1 VDVGL
6 HRLLRPGC
14 CAAHHG
20 HRGVARRMRW
30 PDSSDLLVIKIKID
44 WVMLSNHRSISIHIY
59 IYPNFGDYISN
70 FEPYY
75 GGFMRKCREKLW
87 GSHKTNM
94 ESKKN
99 GGFERHFS
107 MSFWVIPYWPLA
119 FFGRSMLKFLHFGHV
134 SPRCTPTQVYEELG
148 KLWHDLTLSW
158 HDGR

>member
-59 IYPNFGDYISN
+59 IYIPILEIIYPISSHITADLWENAGKSYGDPIRPTWN
-70 FEPYY
+70 PKKMADLKDIF
-75 GGFMRKCREKLW
+75 LW
-87 GSHKTNM
+87 VSEWFPIGHW
-94 ESKKN
+94 
-99 GGFERHFS
+99 HFS
-107 MSFWVIPYWPLA
+107 DVP
-119 FFGRSMLKFLHFGHV
+119 
-134 SPRCTPTQVYEELG
+134 C
-148 KLWHDLTLSW
+148 
-158 HDGR
+158 